1 MTCELRNRNG
11 NMNTEDST
19 EETTPL
25 VQNEKEICPLSPER
39 WDRWRLISLSE
50 ALQVIPPFFLAGLGT
65 LAAGLLLDEVQHWE
79 VFKTISEL
87 FVLVPALLGLKGNLA
102 MTLASRLSTET
113 HRGIDNHVTVVAGY
127 LALDQAQALI
137 VGLLAS
143 FIAMITG
150 LADGTTLSNMLVL
163 FATGLIT
170 ASLVSVL
177 LGGTMC
183 LIVLG
188 SSHYQC
194 NPDNIST
201 PIAASLG
208 DSITLGILSLVG
220 SVLFHIP
227 DKELQITL
235 CSLVIALFILTIPP
249 LLIYSWNN
257 RYARPA
263 ILKGWVPIL
272 LAMLISSGVGI
283 IMSRVAEL
291 YPSVVAF
298 LPIIN
303 GIGGNLAAIQA
314 SRLSTS
320 FHLLGRTDFSEYKT
334 SLFLLLLT
342 IPGHAVFLTVKGL
355 VDPTHIGVPFYTA
368 FFGSAL
374 IQVSILLGMSY
385 VLVMLSPLL
394 RNLDPDL
401 YSIPLLTALG
411 DFLGTAL
418 LSLSVVL
425 LDSAELFT
433 PGN

>member
-1 MTCELRNRNG
+1 MTSETRKRNFNMSNNG
-11 NMNTEDST
+11 IT

-25 VQNEKEICPLSPER
+25 VQNDKDGPPCSDQWR
-39 WDRWRLISLSE
+39 RWRLISLSE
-50 ALQVIPPFFLAGLGT
+50 ALQVIPPFFLAGMGT

-113 HRGIDNHVTVVAGY
+113 HRGIDNHVNVVAGY

-150 LADGTTLSNMLVL
+150 
-163 FATGLIT
+163 
-170 ASLVSVL
+170 
-177 LGGTMC
+177 GTMC
-183 LIVLG
+183 AIVLA
-188 SSHYQC
+188 SAHYQC

-208 DSITLGILSLVG
+208 DSITLGILSIVG
-220 SVLFHIP
+220 SLLFHIP
-227 DKELQITL
+227 DKNTQIWI
-235 CSLVIALFILTIPP
+235 CSVVIGLLVLVIPP
-249 LLIYSWNN
+249 LLIYSWHN

-263 ILKGWVPIL
+263 VLQGWVPIL
-272 LAMLISSGVGI
+272 LAMFISSGVGI
-283 IMSRVAEL
+283 IMSKVAEK
-291 YPSVVAF
+291 YQSVVAF

-320 FHLLGRTDFSEYKT
+320 FNIHGRTDFSEYKT

-342 IPGHAVFLTVKGL
+342 VPGHAVFLTVKDII
-355 VDPTHIGVPFYTA
+355 DPTHIGFPFYTA
-368 FFGSAL
+368 FFCSA
-374 IQVSILLGMSY
+374 IVQVAILLGMSY
-385 VLVMLSPLL
+385 VMVMISPYL

-411 DFLGTAL
+411 DFLGTAF
-418 LSLSVVL
+418 LSLSVL
-425 LDSAELFT
+425 ILDSAGLFN

>member
-1 MTCELRNRNG
+1 
-11 NMNTEDST
+11 
-19 EETTPL
+19 
-25 VQNEKEICPLSPER
+25 
-39 WDRWRLISLSE
+39 
-50 ALQVIPPFFLAGLGT
+50 
-65 LAAGLLLDEVQHWE
+65 
-79 VFKTISEL
+79 
-87 FVLVPALLGLKGNLA
+87 
-102 MTLASRLSTET
+102 
-113 HRGIDNHVTVVAGY
+113 
-127 LALDQAQALI
+127 
-137 VGLLAS
+137 
-143 FIAMITG
+143 
-150 LADGTTLSNMLVL
+150 
-163 FATGLIT
+163 
-170 ASLVSVL
+170 
-177 LGGTMC
+177 MC

-227 DKELQITL
+227 
-235 CSLVIALFILTIPP
+235 
-249 LLIYSWNN
+249 
-257 RYARPA
+257 A

-283 IMSRVAEL
+283 IMSKVAEL

-320 FHLLGRTDFSEYKT
+320 FHLLGRTDFSEYRT

-355 VDPTHIGVPFYTA
+355 VSV
-368 FFGSAL
+368 
-374 IQVSILLGMSY
+374 LLGMSY

>member
-1 MTCELRNRNG
+1 MTSETRKRNFNMSNNG
-11 NMNTEDST
+11 IT

-25 VQNEKEICPLSPER
+25 VQNDKDGPPCSDQWR
-39 WDRWRLISLSE
+39 RWRLISLSE
-50 ALQVIPPFFLAGLGT
+50 ALQVIPPFFLAGMGT

-113 HRGIDNHVTVVAGY
+113 HRGIDNHVNVVAGY

-150 LADGTTLSNMLVL
+150 IAYGTSVSNMVVL

-170 ASLVSVL
+170 ASLVSVV

-183 LIVLG
+183 AIVLA
-188 SSHYQC
+188 SAHYQC

-208 DSITLGILSLVG
+208 DSITLGILSIVG
-220 SVLFHIP
+220 SLLFHIP
-227 DKELQITL
+227 DKNTQIWI
-235 CSLVIALFILTIPP
+235 CSVVIGLLVLVIPP
-249 LLIYSWNN
+249 LLIYSWHN

-263 ILKGWVPIL
+263 VLQGWVPIL
-272 LAMLISSGVGI
+272 LAMFISSGVGI
-283 IMSRVAEL
+283 IMSKVAEK
-291 YPSVVAF
+291 YQSVVAF

-320 FHLLGRTDFSEYKT
+320 FNIHGRTDFSEYKT

-342 IPGHAVFLTVKGL
+342 VPGHAVFLTVKDII
-355 VDPTHIGVPFYTA
+355 DPTHIGFPFYTA
-368 FFGSAL
+368 FFCSA
-374 IQVSILLGMSY
+374 IVQVAILLGMSY
-385 VLVMLSPLL
+385 VMVMISPYL

-411 DFLGTAL
+411 DFLGTAF
-418 LSLSVVL
+418 LSLSVL
-425 LDSAELFT
+425 ILDSAGLFN